1 MATSIAAITDSQRMS
16 APRRAILPALFGF
29 ALATAS
35 AEAAPKRITDVLSAQ
50 KASPI
55 ALITAGHTY
64 INVSIAEV
72 GQDYFCVKKVA
83 AGLDPAVDRCFPLT
97 AIEWFVGPQNEGDL
111 FTISVIA
118 PSPAL
123 PPPVPETAEP
133 SEPDKAVETYRPAQ

>member
-1 MATSIAAITDSQRMS
+1 MRTRC
-16 APRRAILPALFGF
+16 PASLTVLFGLL
-29 ALATAS
+29 LATGTAT
-35 AEAAPKRITDVLSAQ
+35 AAPKRIADILAAQ
-50 KASPI
+50 KTNPI

-64 INVSIAEV
+64 INVAIADV

-83 AGLDPAVDRCFPLT
+83 AGLDPAVDRCFPFT

-123 PPPVPETAEP
+123 PPPPLEATEP
-133 SEPDKAVETYRPAQ
+133 SEPDNAVETYRPAQ